1 VRETLFF
8 GPELYIQLITRR
20 KNDSLYPIQQRDD
33 SDADSLA
40 SHNPKPF
47 NLWRRVTMST
57 HTNTVLI
64 TGASSGIGLDI
75 ARGFLEK
82 GSNVVLNARNSEK
95 LAAAAQALGEE
106 SRTALVPGDIGNQ
119 ETGKKMVDVA
129 VGQFGS
135 VDVLVNNA
143 GIFGLKPFLETTE
156 QDLDQYIHINLRG
169 TYFLTQAAVRQ
180 MEKQSGG
187 NIINIGTVQ
196 LMHSMAGIPASAA
209 LVTKATMH
217 ALTISLASEL
227 AADNIRVNAVAPGI
241 VRTPIYGDADV
252 DAFGGIA
259 LVNRV
264 GEVQEITEAVLY
276 LAEAS
281 FTTGVIL
288 PVDGGYVYGRS

>member
-1 VRETLFF
+1 
-8 GPELYIQLITRR
+8 
-20 KNDSLYPIQQRDD
+20 
-33 SDADSLA
+33 
-40 SHNPKPF
+40 
-47 NLWRRVTMST
+47 MST
-57 HTNTVLI
+57 QTNTVLI

-82 GSNVVLNARNSEK
+82 GSNVVLNARNRKK
-95 LAAAAQALGEE
+95 LAAAAQALGQE

-143 GIFGLKPFLETTE
+143 GIFGLKPFLETTQ
-156 QDLDQYIHINLRG
+156 QDLDQYIHINLKG

-180 MEKQSGG
+180 MKKQTGG

-217 ALTISLASEL
+217 ALTVSLASEL

-252 DAFGGIA
+252 DAFGSIA

-264 GEVQEITEAVLY
+264 GEVQEITEAVLH